1 MAFFR
6 PMGND
11 LEGDGDHIKAVC
23 DLIRWYLDI
32 ATCVK
37 LVCVFDAIKREQ
49 IITGYFETA

>member
-23 DLIRWYLDI
+23 DLIRWYLDV
-32 ATCVK
+32 ATWVN

-49 IITGYFETA
+49 IITGYFKTA